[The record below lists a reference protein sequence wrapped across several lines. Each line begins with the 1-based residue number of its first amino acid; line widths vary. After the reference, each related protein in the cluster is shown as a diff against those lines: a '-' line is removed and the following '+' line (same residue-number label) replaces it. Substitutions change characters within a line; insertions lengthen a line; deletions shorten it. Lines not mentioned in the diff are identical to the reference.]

1 MNTIGS
7 MITKPLSI
15 INSSA
20 PTRICDNGGWTD
32 TWFAESGKVFNIAI
46 EPRAHVQIAVHPRE
60 VQESQVVIDAENYGD
75 VYGRNLNT
83 PWQKHPLLEAAIEQI
98 GVPDDVCITVHL
110 HSDAP
115 PGASMGTS
123 AAVVVALLGAL
134 DCLTPRRMTAH
145 EIAYQAHQVETVRL
159 GRQCGIQDQLA
170 AAYGGISFIDM
181 FDYPQADVTT
191 LEPKQEIMWEL
202 ENRLL
207 VVYLGK
213 PHDSSQV
220 HEKVIA
226 ALEDAGSGERRLDIL
241 RETAVSAQSALLSG
255 DFVALGQ
262 SFISNTEAQRAL
274 HPDLINPVAQQI
286 IDLAKQHHAAGWKV
300 NGAGGSGGSVAILMD
315 RLRINQRHLIEAVGE
330 LADCQIIR
338 PRLTRDGLRRF
349 VVRCFKNL
357 DTDEYR

>member
-1 MNTIGS
+1 MT
-7 MITKPLSI
+7 TKPLYF

-32 TWFAESGKVFNIAI
+32 TWFAEYGSVFNIAI
-46 EPRAHVQIAVHPRE
+46 EPRAYIQIAVYPRD
-60 VQESQVVIDAENYGD
+60 VQVPQVVIAAENYGD
-75 VYGRNLNT
+75 VYGRYLNT

-98 GVPDDVCITVHL
+98 GVPEDVNIAIHL

-123 AAVVVALLGAL
+123 AAVVVALIGAL
-134 DCLTPRRMTAH
+134 DCLTPQRMTAH
-145 EIAYQAHQVETVRL
+145 EIAYQAHQVETERL

-181 FDYPQADVTT
+181 FEYPQANVTAVQ
-191 LEPKQEIMWEL
+191 PDDEILWEL

-207 VVYLGK
+207 VVYVGR

-226 ALEDAGSGERRLDIL
+226 ALEDAGPDEKRLDVL
-241 RETAVSAQSALLSG
+241 RNTAVSAQSALLAG
-255 DFVALGQ
+255 DFVALGH
-262 SFISNTEAQRAL
+262 SFITNTEAQRTL

-286 IDLAKQHHAAGWKV
+286 IGLATQHHAAGWKV
-300 NGAGGSGGSVAILMD
+300 NGAGGSGGSVAVLMD
-315 RLRINQRHLIEAVGE
+315 RLRNNQCGLMDAVGE
-330 LADCQIIR
+330 LAECQIIK
-338 PRLTRDGLRRF
+338 PRLARVGVHRF
-349 VVRCFKNL
+349 VVK
-357 DTDEYR
+357 